1 MVDAFGAYAEDVKGL
16 VRGEGISLNSAPSSA
31 TGQYDRLF
39 NAIQSGDSDEAK
51 AALKKLDQM
60 GKTDQVESQLK
71 SRLKKYDD
79 DTLDAA
85 KARNEGKDKD
95 RQDAT
100 KRCILKLYD
109 AMGIERTGKGD
120 AAKRE
125 EVIDLVTSAVN
136 AKADELLKAKDD
148 GSSYS
153 SVYGGLTDALESGRA
168 KDVNDEIKRLLTSGK
183 SADAIKSAIT
193 GQVKDEYLAG
203 SSADRKKLETM
214 LLKLRADGKAL
225 YEEKNFETWLKD
237 AEKQKATAKKDEW
250 KDVR

>member
-1 MVDAFGAYAEDVKGL
+1 MDDWNK
-16 VRGEGISLNSAPSSA
+16 EGTLFTFSDLPSSA

-60 GKTDQVESQLK
+60 GKSDQVDSQLK
-71 SRLKKYDD
+71 SRLKKYDED
-79 DTLDAA
+79 ILTAA
-85 KARNEGKDKD
+85 EAQNAGKDKD
-95 RQDAT
+95 AFNAKMEVFERLRTAYGVKSAKERGAT
-100 KRCILKLYD
+100 PED
-109 AMGIERTGKGD
+109 Q
-120 AAKRE
+120 AKRNGF
-125 EVIDLVTSAVN
+125 INLVNAAVN
-136 AKADELLKAKDD
+136 EKAETLLKGGDD

-168 KDVNDEIKRLLTSGK
+168 KDVNDEISRLLTAGK

-214 LLKLRADGKAL
+214 LLKLKADGKEL
-225 YEEKNFETWLKD
+225 YTEKNFETWVKNAD
-237 AEKQKATAKKDEW
+237 KKASATKKDEW

>member
-1 MVDAFGAYAEDVKGL
+1 MKG
-16 VRGEGISLNSAPSSA
+16 G
-31 TGQYDRLF
+31 T
-39 NAIQSGDSDEAK
+39 SGSVY
-51 AALKKLDQM
+51 DQM
-60 GKTDQVESQLK
+60 KEA
-71 SRLKKYDD
+71 
-79 DTLDAA
+79 LD
-85 KARNEGKDKD
+85 G
-95 RQDAT
+95 
-100 KRCILKLYD
+100 
-109 AMGIERTGKGD
+109 
-120 AAKRE
+120 
-125 EVIDLVTSAVN
+125 
-136 AKADELLKAKDD
+136 
-148 GSSYS
+148 
-153 SVYGGLTDALESGRA
+153 GRA